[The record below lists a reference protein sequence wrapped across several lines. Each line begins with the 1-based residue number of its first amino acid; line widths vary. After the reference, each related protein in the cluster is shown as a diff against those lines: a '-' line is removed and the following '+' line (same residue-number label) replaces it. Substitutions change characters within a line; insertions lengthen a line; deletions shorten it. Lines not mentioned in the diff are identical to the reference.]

1 MFIEFN
7 SNLEEHSALPNVFHK
22 NIDYI
27 PSEDVNLGPER
38 HLDASV
44 YHRWLLRGWPSLP
57 LWPCTSFR
65 ESWLFWPKENSV
77 EVFFLKCNLVSNSW
91 RPKIRILI
99 ILPHLFSY
107 FHKIFGFYVSYLSDH
122 ALIGHA
128 MLTTLVVDEFDCHFK
143 CISKSCKS
151 FNVRP
156 SDSNGNRICELNNE
170 TRQMKPSD
178 FKQKKGSTYYAS
190 VQVGTNYCNWFFY

>member
-1 MFIEFN
+1 MTENTYF
-7 SNLEEHSALPNVFHK
+7 
-22 NIDYI
+22 DY
-27 PSEDVNLGPER
+27 L
-38 HLDASV
+38 A
-44 YHRWLLRGWPSLP
+44 
-57 LWPCTSFR
+57 
-65 ESWLFWPKENSV
+65 
-77 EVFFLKCNLVSNSW
+77 
-91 RPKIRILI
+91 
-99 ILPHLFSY
+99 HLFSY

-190 VQVGTNYCNWFFY
+190 VQVGTNYCN